1 MSSVVPEGVDF
12 HERLER
18 IDITLPRV
26 VDPPASLRRL
36 SMMTLLAVPFL
47 IYSVLAHLLLL
58 PLPLL
63 SVGVA
68 IVLILLWW
76 WGGPP
81 VRSPEI
87 SITLTGE
94 RIVLSE
100 DEVLLEMIEAVVLDP
115 ERQEMVLGL
124 HDGRQIL
131 LSEHHPYDTL
141 HWLQLLLQRQMKR
154 RKELVGEQV
163 APEIPASIKNM
174 LGEV

>member
-1 MSSVVPEGVDF
+1 MSSAIPEGVDF

-36 SMMTLLAVPFL
+36 SMMTMLAVPFL

-81 VRSPEI
+81 VVGARPVQM
-87 SITLTGE
+87 TKH
-94 RIVLSE
+94 
-100 DEVLLEMIEAVVLDP
+100 AVVFG
-115 ERQEMVLGL
+115 EKKEKRRV
-124 HDGRQIL
+124 
-131 LSEHHPYDTL
+131 YDYI
-141 HWLQLLLQRQMKR
+141 LQL
-154 RKELVGEQV
+154 
-163 APEIPASIKNM
+163 
-174 LGEV
+174 